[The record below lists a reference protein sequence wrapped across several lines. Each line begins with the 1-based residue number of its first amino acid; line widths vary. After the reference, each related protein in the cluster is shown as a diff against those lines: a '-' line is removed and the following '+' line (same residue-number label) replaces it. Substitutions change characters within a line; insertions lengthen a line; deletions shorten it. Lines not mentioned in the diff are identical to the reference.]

1 MICFIHGTRKF
12 QKSLGWTRDFK
23 NLPMILAHLM
33 KAAYLLFWLFSF
45 LNSVSLITEWRV
57 LTDSRKIVSVKSSA
71 GYSDSWSLRHILRS
85 IQFQVM
91 PFRDPVLFE
100 QFNCK
105 PLNAAAPE
113 SKEGV
118 PITPGETEEAAPKT
132 GRRLSRFNEL

>member
-1 MICFIHGTRKF
+1 M
-12 QKSLGWTRDFK
+12 
-23 NLPMILAHLM
+23 
-33 KAAYLLFWLFSF
+33 
-45 LNSVSLITEWRV
+45 SLITEWRV
-57 LTDSRKIVSVKSSA
+57 LQQSRKIVSVKSSA

-105 PLNAAAPE
+105 PLNAAAE
-113 SKEGV
+113 SKETV
-118 PITPGETEEAAPKT
+118 PITPGETEESAPKT